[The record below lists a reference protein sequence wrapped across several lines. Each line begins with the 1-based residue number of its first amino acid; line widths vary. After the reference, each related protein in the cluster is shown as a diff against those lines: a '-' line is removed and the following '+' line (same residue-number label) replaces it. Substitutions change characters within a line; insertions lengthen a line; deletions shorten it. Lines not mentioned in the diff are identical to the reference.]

1 MSSREALLEFGAF
14 VCPNTGQTVQLTDGG
29 RPTALE
35 SEYAVSTR
43 FDLYD
48 NAYRGHD
55 SEVYGQV
62 RLATYGRDFGQTS
75 WVSTEESDTIP
86 RLLHIS
92 AASEVLEIGF
102 GSGLYAIH
110 LARTTGCRIT
120 GVDVNPQAVATATE
134 LARQSSLQAQVTF
147 QQHDASERLPFES
160 GRFHAA
166 FSNDVLCH
174 VPERLFLLQELR
186 RVLRPAGQLLF
197 SDALV
202 IGGLVTNEEL
212 AIRSSIGLYVFA
224 ARGENEKLLEEA
236 GFDVAAVTD
245 TTSSAAL
252 IAERWHAARE
262 AHAARL
268 IELEGEANYE
278 GLQRFL
284 DCVARLTRENR
295 LLRYLY
301 RAARRD

>member
-1 MSSREALLEFGAF
+1 MSDRI
-14 VCPNTGQTVQLTDGG
+14 
-29 RPTALE
+29 
-35 SEYAVSTR
+35 
-43 FDLYD
+43 DLYN

-55 SEVYGQV
+55 SEIYRQI

-75 WVSTEESDTIP
+75 WVSTEESDAIP
-86 RLLHIS
+86 HFLNVS
-92 AASEVLEIGF
+92 VGSEVLEIGF
-102 GSGLYAIH
+102 GAGLYAIH

-120 GVDVNPQAVATATE
+120 GVDINTEAVATASE
-134 LARQSSLQAQVTF
+134 LARQSSLAAQVTF
-147 QQHDASERLPFES
+147 QQHDVSERLPFES

-174 VPERLFLLQELR
+174 VPDRLALLQELR
-186 RVLRPAGQLLF
+186 RVLRPAGQFLF

-212 AIRSSIGLYVFA
+212 ATRSSIGLYVFA
-224 ARGENEKLLEEA
+224 APGENEKLLEDA
-236 GFDVAAVTD
+236 GFDILAVMD
-245 TTSSAAL
+245 TTSNAAS
-252 IAERWHAARE
+252 IAERWRAARE
-262 AHAARL
+262 AHTARL

-301 RAARRD
+301 RAVKRD